1 MNNSIRF
8 SIKKAFKYYL
18 DAFFYLFLIKL
29 LLEKMKKLALLFIVV
44 LLTSISYGQKREK
57 VKGSKIVTIEKKE
70 IGNFENLEIEDNLE
84 ILLIKSDKCSL
95 EIEADDNLHSE
106 ININTNGNTLR
117 LTTLKDVGGF
127 KKFLVKVFYN
137 NDFKLLL
144 AKHETI
150 ITATSDVELDNFT
163 IKSFDYSKI
172 FMNGKIKT
180 FTIMQNDKSKSELN
194 LKAEMVTIEL
204 SKNAQLK
211 ALIASNQLK
220 ADLYQK
226 SSAVV
231 EGDVIDLKLRLDNSS
246 EFTGMNLISK
256 SAELI
261 AEANTTTKINVV
273 TNATIEASGKSEIQF
288 YGDAKIELKKFTEN
302 TVIMKK
308 TLK

>member
-1 MNNSIRF
+1 
-8 SIKKAFKYYL
+8 
-18 DAFFYLFLIKL
+18 
-29 LLEKMKKLALLFIVV
+29 MKKLALLFIAV
-44 LLTSISYGQKREK
+44 LITGFSYGQKREK
-57 VKGSKIVTIEKKE
+57 VKGSKNVTIEKKE
-70 IGNFENLEIEDNLE
+70 ITNFENLEIEDNIE
-84 ILLIKSDKCSL
+84 VLLIKGDKCSL
-95 EIEADDNLHSE
+95 EIEADDNLHNE
-106 ININTNGNTLR
+106 ISINSNGNTLR
-117 LTTLKDVGGF
+117 LTTLKEVSGF

-144 AKHETI
+144 AKHESV
-150 ITATSDVELDNFT
+150 ITATTEVELDNFT
-163 IKSFDYSKI
+163 VKSFDYSKI
-172 FMNGKIKT
+172 FMNAKIKT

-194 LKAEMVTIEL
+194 LKSEITTIEL

-211 ALIASNQLK
+211 ALIAATQLK

-226 SSAVV
+226 SIAIV
-231 EGDVIDLKLRLDNSS
+231 EGDVNELKLRLDNNS

-256 SAELI
+256 TAELI
-261 AEANTTTKINVV
+261 AESNSTTKINVV

>member
-1 MNNSIRF
+1 
-8 SIKKAFKYYL
+8 
-18 DAFFYLFLIKL
+18 
-29 LLEKMKKLALLFIVV
+29 MKKFALLFIAV
-44 LLTSISYGQKREK
+44 LITGLSYGQKREK
-57 VKGSKIVTIEKKE
+57 VKGSKNVTIEKKE
-70 IGNFENLEIEDNLE
+70 IGNFENLEIEDNID

-106 ININTNGNTLR
+106 ININSNGNTLR
-117 LTTLKDVGGF
+117 LTTSKDVGGF

-144 AKHETI
+144 AKHESVV
-150 ITATSDVELDNFT
+150 TATSEIVLDNFT
-163 IKSFDYSKI
+163 IKTFDYSKVY
-172 FMNGKIKT
+172 MNGSVKT

-194 LKAEMVTIEL
+194 LKSEMATIEL

-211 ALIASNQLK
+211 ALIASTQLK
-220 ADLYQK
+220 VDLYQK
-226 SSAVV
+226 SSAVI
-231 EGDVIDLKLRLDNSS
+231 EGDVSELKLRVDNSS
-246 EFTGMNLISK
+246 EFIGMNLITK
-256 SAELI
+256 NAELI

>member
-1 MNNSIRF
+1 
-8 SIKKAFKYYL
+8 
-18 DAFFYLFLIKL
+18 
-29 LLEKMKKLALLFIVV
+29 MKKLALLFIAF
-44 LLTSISYGQKREK
+44 LITGISYGQKREK
-57 VKGSKIVTIEKKE
+57 VKGSKNVTIEKKE

-106 ININTNGNTLR
+106 ININSNGNTLR
-117 LTTLKDVGGF
+117 LTTSKDVGGF

-144 AKHETI
+144 AKHETVV
-150 ITATSDVELDNFT
+150 TATSEIVLDNFT

-172 FMNGKIKT
+172 YMNGNIKN

-194 LKAEMVTIEL
+194 LKAEMATIEL

-211 ALIASNQLK
+211 ALIAATQLK
-220 ADLYQK
+220 VDLYQK
-226 SSAVV
+226 SSAEV
-231 EGDVIDLKLRLDNSS
+231 EGDVSDLKLRLDNSS

-256 SAELI
+256 TAELI
-261 AEANTTTKINVV
+261 AEANTTTKVNVV
-273 TNATIEASGKSEIQF
+273 TSASIEASGKSEIQF

>member
-1 MNNSIRF
+1 
-8 SIKKAFKYYL
+8 
-18 DAFFYLFLIKL
+18 
-29 LLEKMKKLALLFIVV
+29 MKKLVLLFVVV
-44 LLTSISYGQKREK
+44 LITSISYGQKREK
-57 VKGSKIVTIEKKE
+57 VKGSKNVTIEKKE
-70 IGNFENLEIEDNLE
+70 IGNFENLEVEDNFE
-84 ILLIKSDKCSL
+84 ILLITSDKCSL

-106 ININTNGNTLR
+106 VNINFNGNTLR
-117 LTTLKDVGGF
+117 LTTSKDVVGF

-144 AKHETI
+144 AKHETV

-172 FMNGKIKT
+172 YVNAKVKV
-180 FTIMQNDKSKSELN
+180 FTIVQNDKSKSELN
-194 LKAEMVTIEL
+194 LKSEMATIEL

-220 ADLYQK
+220 VDLYQK
-226 SSAVV
+226 STAVV
-231 EGDVIDLKLRLDNSS
+231 EGDVDELKLRVDNSS

-256 SAELI
+256 TAELI
-261 AEANTTTKINVV
+261 AEADTTTKLNVV
-273 TNATIEASGKSEIQF
+273 TSASIEASGKSEIQF

>member
-1 MNNSIRF
+1 
-8 SIKKAFKYYL
+8 
-18 DAFFYLFLIKL
+18 
-29 LLEKMKKLALLFIVV
+29 MKKIALLFLAV
-44 LLTSISYGQKREK
+44 LITGFSYAQKREK
-57 VKGSKIVTIEKKE
+57 IKGSKNVTIEKKE
-70 IGNFENLEIEDNLE
+70 IGNFENLEVEDNLD

-106 ININTNGNTLR
+106 ININSNGNTLR
-117 LTTLKDVGGF
+117 LTTSKDISGF

-144 AKHETI
+144 AKHESI
-150 ITATSDVELDNFT
+150 ITATTDIELDNFT

-172 FMNGKIKT
+172 FVNAKVKT

-194 LKAEMVTIEL
+194 LKNESTTIEL

-220 ADLYQK
+220 VDLYQK
-226 SSAVV
+226 STAVV
-231 EGDVIDLKLRLDNSS
+231 EGDVNELKLRVDNSS

-256 SAELI
+256 TAELI
-261 AEANTTTKINVV
+261 AEANTTTKLNVV
-273 TNATIEASGKSEIQF
+273 TSASIEASGKSEIQF
-288 YGDAKIELKKFTEN
+288 FGDAKIELKKFTEN

>member
-1 MNNSIRF
+1 
-8 SIKKAFKYYL
+8 
-18 DAFFYLFLIKL
+18 
-29 LLEKMKKLALLFIVV
+29 MKKLALLFIAF
-44 LLTSISYGQKREK
+44 LITGISYGQKREK
-57 VKGSKIVTIEKKE
+57 VKGSKNVTIEKKE

-95 EIEADDNLHSE
+95 EIEADDNLHNE
-106 ININTNGNTLR
+106 ININSNGNTLR
-117 LTTLKDVGGF
+117 LTTSKDVGGF

-144 AKHETI
+144 AKHETVV
-150 ITATSDVELDNFT
+150 TATSEIVLDNFT

-172 FMNGKIKT
+172 YMNGNIKN

-194 LKAEMVTIEL
+194 LKAEMATIEL

-211 ALIASNQLK
+211 ALIAATQLK
-220 ADLYQK
+220 VDLYQK
-226 SSAVV
+226 SSAEV
-231 EGDVIDLKLRLDNSS
+231 EGDVSDLKLRLDNSS

-256 SAELI
+256 TAELI
-261 AEANTTTKINVV
+261 AEANTTTKVNVV
-273 TNATIEASGKSEIQF
+273 TSASIEASGKSEIQF

>member
-1 MNNSIRF
+1 
-8 SIKKAFKYYL
+8 
-18 DAFFYLFLIKL
+18 
-29 LLEKMKKLALLFIVV
+29 MKKLALLFIAV
-44 LLTSISYGQKREK
+44 LITGFSYGQKREK
-57 VKGSKIVTIEKKE
+57 VKGSKNVTIEKKE
-70 IGNFENLEIEDNLE
+70 ITNFENLEIEDNIE
-84 ILLIKSDKCSL
+84 VLLIKGDKCSL
-95 EIEADDNLHSE
+95 EIEADDNLHNE
-106 ININTNGNTLR
+106 ININSNGNTLR
-117 LTTLKDVGGF
+117 LTTLKEVSGF

-144 AKHETI
+144 AKHESV
-150 ITATSDVELDNFT
+150 ITATTEVELDNFT
-163 IKSFDYSKI
+163 VKSFDYSKI
-172 FMNGKIKT
+172 FMNAKIKT

-194 LKAEMVTIEL
+194 LKSEITTIEL

-211 ALIASNQLK
+211 ALIAATQLK

-226 SSAVV
+226 SIAIV
-231 EGDVIDLKLRLDNSS
+231 EGDVNELKLRLDNNS

-256 SAELI
+256 TAELI
-261 AEANTTTKINVV
+261 AESNSTTKINVV

>member
-1 MNNSIRF
+1 
-8 SIKKAFKYYL
+8 
-18 DAFFYLFLIKL
+18 
-29 LLEKMKKLALLFIVV
+29 MKKIALLFIVV

-106 ININTNGNTLR
+106 IIINSNGSTLR
-117 LTTLKDVGGF
+117 LTTSKDVGGF

-194 LKAEMVTIEL
+194 LKAETVTIEL

-246 EFTGMNLISK
+246 EFTGMNLFSK

>member
-1 MNNSIRF
+1 
-8 SIKKAFKYYL
+8 
-18 DAFFYLFLIKL
+18 
-29 LLEKMKKLALLFIVV
+29 MKKLALLFIAI
-44 LLTSISYGQKREK
+44 LITGFSYGQKREK
-57 VKGSKIVTIEKKE
+57 VKGSKNVTIEKKE
-70 IGNFENLEIEDNLE
+70 IGNFENLEIEDNID

-106 ININTNGNTLR
+106 ININSNGNTLR
-117 LTTLKDVGGF
+117 LTTSKDVGGF

-144 AKHETI
+144 AKHESVV
-150 ITATSDVELDNFT
+150 TATSEIVLDNFT
-163 IKSFDYSKI
+163 IKTFDYSKVY
-172 FMNGKIKT
+172 MNGSVKT

-194 LKAEMVTIEL
+194 LKSEMATIEL

-211 ALIASNQLK
+211 ALIASTQLK
-220 ADLYQK
+220 VDLYQK
-226 SSAVV
+226 SSAVI
-231 EGDVIDLKLRLDNSS
+231 EGDVSELKLRVDNSS
-246 EFTGMNLISK
+246 EFIGMNLITK
-256 SAELI
+256 NAELI

>member
-1 MNNSIRF
+1 
-8 SIKKAFKYYL
+8 
-18 DAFFYLFLIKL
+18 
-29 LLEKMKKLALLFIVV
+29 MKKLALLFIAI
-44 LLTSISYGQKREK
+44 LITGFSYGQKREK
-57 VKGSKIVTIEKKE
+57 VKGSKNVTIEKKE
-70 IGNFENLEIEDNLE
+70 IGNFENLEIEDNID

-106 ININTNGNTLR
+106 ININSNGNTLR
-117 LTTLKDVGGF
+117 LTTSKDVGGF

-144 AKHETI
+144 AKHESVV
-150 ITATSDVELDNFT
+150 TATSEIVLDNFT
-163 IKSFDYSKI
+163 INTFDYSKVYI
-172 FMNGKIKT
+172 NGSVKT

-194 LKAEMVTIEL
+194 LKSEMATIEL

-211 ALIASNQLK
+211 ALIASTQLK
-220 ADLYQK
+220 VDLYQK
-226 SSAVV
+226 SSAVI
-231 EGDVIDLKLRLDNSS
+231 EGDVSELKLRVDNSS
-246 EFTGMNLISK
+246 EFIGMNLITK
-256 SAELI
+256 NAELI

>member
-1 MNNSIRF
+1 
-8 SIKKAFKYYL
+8 
-18 DAFFYLFLIKL
+18 
-29 LLEKMKKLALLFIVV
+29 MKKLALLFIVV

-106 ININTNGNTLR
+106 IIINSNGSTLR
-117 LTTLKDVGGF
+117 LTTSKDVGGF

-144 AKHETI
+144 AKHESI
-150 ITATSDVELDNFT
+150 INATSDVELDNFT

-194 LKAEMVTIEL
+194 LKAETVTIEL

-261 AEANTTTKINVV
+261 AEANTSTKINVL

>member
-1 MNNSIRF
+1 
-8 SIKKAFKYYL
+8 
-18 DAFFYLFLIKL
+18 
-29 LLEKMKKLALLFIVV
+29 MKKLALLFIVV

-57 VKGSKIVTIEKKE
+57 VKGSKIVTIEKKG

-144 AKHETI
+144 AKHESI
-150 ITATSDVELDNFT
+150 ITATSDIELDNFT

>member
-1 MNNSIRF
+1 
-8 SIKKAFKYYL
+8 
-18 DAFFYLFLIKL
+18 
-29 LLEKMKKLALLFIVV
+29 MKKLALLFIAV
-44 LLTSISYGQKREK
+44 LITGFSYGQKREK
-57 VKGSKIVTIEKKE
+57 VKGSKNVTIEKKE
-70 IGNFENLEIEDNLE
+70 ITNFENLEIEDNIE
-84 ILLIKSDKCSL
+84 VLLIKGDKCSL
-95 EIEADDNLHSE
+95 EIEADDNLHNE
-106 ININTNGNTLR
+106 ISINSNGNTLR
-117 LTTLKDVGGF
+117 LTTLKEVSGF

-144 AKHETI
+144 AKHESV
-150 ITATSDVELDNFT
+150 ITATTEVELDNFT
-163 IKSFDYSKI
+163 VKSFDYSKI
-172 FMNGKIKT
+172 FMNAKIKT

-194 LKAEMVTIEL
+194 LKSEIATIEL

-211 ALIASNQLK
+211 ALIAATQLK

-226 SSAVV
+226 SIAIV
-231 EGDVIDLKLRLDNSS
+231 EGDVNELKLRLDNNS

-256 SAELI
+256 TAELI
-261 AEANTTTKINVV
+261 AEANSTTKINVV

>member
-1 MNNSIRF
+1 
-8 SIKKAFKYYL
+8 
-18 DAFFYLFLIKL
+18 
-29 LLEKMKKLALLFIVV
+29 MKKLALLFIAI
-44 LLTSISYGQKREK
+44 LITGFSYGQKREK
-57 VKGSKIVTIEKKE
+57 IKGSKNVTIEKKE
-70 IGNFENLEIEDNLE
+70 IGNFENLEIEDNID

-106 ININTNGNTLR
+106 ININSNGNTLR
-117 LTTLKDVGGF
+117 LTTSKDVGGF

-144 AKHETI
+144 AKHESVV
-150 ITATSDVELDNFT
+150 TATSEIVLDNFT
-163 IKSFDYSKI
+163 IKTFDYSKI
-172 FMNGKIKT
+172 YMNGSIKT

-194 LKAEMVTIEL
+194 LKSEMATIEL

-211 ALIASNQLK
+211 ALIASTQLK

-226 SSAVV
+226 STAVI
-231 EGDVIDLKLRLDNSS
+231 EGDVSELKLRVDNSS
-246 EFTGMNLISK
+246 EFIGMNLITK
-256 SAELI
+256 NAELI

>member
-1 MNNSIRF
+1 
-8 SIKKAFKYYL
+8 
-18 DAFFYLFLIKL
+18 
-29 LLEKMKKLALLFIVV
+29 MKKLALLFIVV

-106 ININTNGNTLR
+106 ININTNGSTLR

-144 AKHETI
+144 AKHESI
-150 ITATSDVELDNFT
+150 ITATSDIELDNFT

>member
-1 MNNSIRF
+1 M
-8 SIKKAFKYYL
+8 KK
-18 DAFFYLFLIKL
+18 ITL
-29 LLEKMKKLALLFIVV
+29 LLIAIIV
-44 LLTSISYGQKREK
+44 TGFSYGQKREK
-57 VKGSKIVTIEKKE
+57 VKGSKNVTIEKKE
-70 IGNFENLEIEDNLE
+70 IGNFENLEIEDN
-84 ILLIKSDKCSL
+84 IDIILIKSDKCSL

-106 ININTNGNTLR
+106 ININSNGNTLR

-127 KKFLVKVFYN
+127 KKFVVKVFYN

-144 AKHETI
+144 AKHESVV
-150 ITATSDVELDNFT
+150 TATSEIVLDNFT
-163 IKSFDYSKI
+163 VKTFDYSKI
-172 FMNGKIKT
+172 YMNGSIKT

-194 LKAEMVTIEL
+194 LKSEIATIEL

-220 ADLYQK
+220 VDLYQK
-226 SSAVV
+226 SNAII
-231 EGDVIDLKLRLDNSS
+231 EGDVSELKLRVDNSS
-246 EFTGMNLISK
+246 EFIGKNLISK
-256 SAELI
+256 TAELI

>member
-1 MNNSIRF
+1 
-8 SIKKAFKYYL
+8 
-18 DAFFYLFLIKL
+18 
-29 LLEKMKKLALLFIVV
+29 MKKLALLIIAV
-44 LLTSISYGQKREK
+44 LITGFSYGQKREK
-57 VKGSKIVTIEKKE
+57 VKGSKNVTIEKKE
-70 IGNFENLEIEDNLE
+70 IGNFENLEIEDNIE
-84 ILLIKSDKCSL
+84 ILLIKGDKCSL
-95 EIEADDNLHSE
+95 EIEADDNLHNE
-106 ININTNGNTLR
+106 ININSNGNTLR
-117 LTTLKDVGGF
+117 LTTSKEVGGF

-144 AKHETI
+144 TKHESV
-150 ITATSDVELDNFT
+150 ITATTEVELDNFT

-172 FMNGKIKT
+172 FMNAKIKT

-194 LKAEMVTIEL
+194 LKSEIATIEL

-211 ALIASNQLK
+211 ALIAATQLK

-226 SSAVV
+226 STAIV
-231 EGDVIDLKLRLDNSS
+231 EGDVVELKLRLDNSS

-256 SAELI
+256 TAELI
-261 AEANTTTKINVV
+261 AEANTTSKINVV

>member
-1 MNNSIRF
+1 
-8 SIKKAFKYYL
+8 
-18 DAFFYLFLIKL
+18 
-29 LLEKMKKLALLFIVV
+29 MKKLALLFIAI
-44 LLTSISYGQKREK
+44 LITGFSYGQKREK
-57 VKGSKIVTIEKKE
+57 IKGSKNVTIEKKE
-70 IGNFENLEIEDNLE
+70 IGNFENLEIEDNID

-106 ININTNGNTLR
+106 ININSNGNTLR
-117 LTTLKDVGGF
+117 LTTSKDVGGF

-144 AKHETI
+144 AKHESVV
-150 ITATSDVELDNFT
+150 TAASEIVLDNFT
-163 IKSFDYSKI
+163 IKTFDYSKVY
-172 FMNGKIKT
+172 MNGSLKT

-194 LKAEMVTIEL
+194 LKSEMATIEL

-211 ALIASNQLK
+211 ALIASTQLK
-220 ADLYQK
+220 VDLYQK
-226 SSAVV
+226 SNAVI
-231 EGDVIDLKLRLDNSS
+231 EGDVSELKLRVDNSS
-246 EFTGMNLISK
+246 EFIGMNLITK
-256 SAELI
+256 NAELI

-273 TNATIEASGKSEIQF
+273 TNASIEASGKSEIQF

>member
-1 MNNSIRF
+1 M
-8 SIKKAFKYYL
+8 
-18 DAFFYLFLIKL
+18 KL
-29 LLEKMKKLALLFIVV
+29 LLEKMKKIALLFIVV

-57 VKGSKIVTIEKKE
+57 VRGSKIVTIEKKE

-106 ININTNGNTLR
+106 IIINSNGSTLR
-117 LTTLKDVGGF
+117 LTTSKDVGGF

-180 FTIMQNDKSKSELN
+180 FTIMQNDKSRAELN

>member
-1 MNNSIRF
+1 
-8 SIKKAFKYYL
+8 
-18 DAFFYLFLIKL
+18 
-29 LLEKMKKLALLFIVV
+29 
-44 LLTSISYGQKREK
+44 
-57 VKGSKIVTIEKKE
+57 
-70 IGNFENLEIEDNLE
+70 
-84 ILLIKSDKCSL
+84 
-95 EIEADDNLHSE
+95 
-106 ININTNGNTLR
+106 LR
-117 LTTLKDVGGF
+117 LTTSKDVGGF

-144 AKHETI
+144 AKHESVV
-150 ITATSDVELDNFT
+150 TATSEIVLDNFT
-163 IKSFDYSKI
+163 IKTFDYSKI
-172 FMNGKIKT
+172 YMNGSVKT

-194 LKAEMVTIEL
+194 LKSEMATIEL

-211 ALIASNQLK
+211 ALIASTQLK

-226 SSAVV
+226 SSAVI
-231 EGDVIDLKLRLDNSS
+231 EGDVSELKLRVDNSS
-246 EFTGMNLISK
+246 EFIGMNLITK
-256 SAELI
+256 NAELI

>member
-1 MNNSIRF
+1 
-8 SIKKAFKYYL
+8 
-18 DAFFYLFLIKL
+18 
-29 LLEKMKKLALLFIVV
+29 MKKLALLFIVV

-106 ININTNGNTLR
+106 ININTNGSTLR